1 MGKVLDAEKDG
12 RQKEKGATEDEM
24 VRQYHRLKGHEF
36 EELQETVKG
45 RGAWSAAVRG
55 VGKSQT

>member
-24 VRQYHRLKGHEF
+24 VRQHHHLNGHEVEQALGDSGGQ
-36 EELQETVKG
+36 EEPGVLQSME
-45 RGAWSAAVRG
+45 
-55 VGKSQT
+55 SQH

>member
-45 RGAWSAAVRG
+45 RGCLF
-55 VGKSQT
+55 